1 MRKSNKKKRLKKK
14 KKSKKNRRTKSQLT
28 ITGSSWLKE
37 VHLLR
42 FFRNLSNLSPVELI
56 KSLGSIMHKGMKI
69 TNESFLIEKKQKF
82 PFIFI
87 LFDLFCL
94 TFDYLLFPK
103 HERHDRAAR
112 WANYLIGEF

>member
-1 MRKSNKKKRLKKK
+1 
-14 KKSKKNRRTKSQLT
+14 
-28 ITGSSWLKE
+28 
-37 VHLLR
+37 
-42 FFRNLSNLSPVELI
+42 
-56 KSLGSIMHKGMKI
+56 MKI